1 MADVCKIGAINVA
14 PEVKKTIDA
23 LSLGDI
29 KTSIQLAEYSV
40 SEDFIKF
47 REGKDRSLE
56 EDLLAFARN
65 GKMNIK
71 LFTSYNAENNFGGFT
86 SAKAIEDA
94 RGVSIFMFNSIKNKY
109 LQKGIKPNFK
119 QVVSSTYST
128 LINSIKKELSPDI
141 INKYKDL
148 DADEQ
153 AKAIIEEC
161 LTNKDIN
168 NKTRNKAAL
177 AYQLK
182 NNWSS
187 WYIGLKNRDAI
198 KTIFFENNEDIENQ
212 EFEDY
217 ENNLD
222 EFESDIS
229 DYDDQTDLSSKAWT
243 ENIGDKTDSL
253 KHINKTTKEYI
264 QLLPQINSA
273 TANENGK
280 FDIDRNNELGLAI
293 PVSYN
298 ETINFI
304 RAYAD
309 FSNKDTFIA
318 SLTRAANNIYEARI
332 LAKIAKDVN
341 DNPDLFNALW
351 NCLALPTVPK
361 LIMTIQ
367 DENRRLGVSNI
378 NSTAQGKLLYLFLNN
393 VKSTAFNNDQV
404 DYSKE
409 LTELAQL
416 VGSIS
421 STGGL
426 AQVKERFIRLAS
438 NIINQYL
445 PDVTIYA
452 LSSYIN
458 DGDVQ
463 TKAASLLSD
472 INDLIRNSKRVVAE
486 YYIRKQEADK
496 IRNANRLKREAGDT
510 NLIPYPTYEN
520 EINYPVSGTLANLAN
535 KLTPYMA
542 VRTETNS
549 RNAEGNMSSDV
560 INANYIMNIAQR
572 LNNPEQLK
580 QFMKFKTQGD
590 YYRFSNILYEQTH
603 TLSNGQVITTP
614 GLFIKDSDGTVRPT
628 DYAQDLLNIYLF
640 NGATDI
646 VTQTSVLYSGMTA
659 MDYFTTSIEAYNT
672 SLRDSRNSVKGI
684 NFATYFFRI
693 PSDAPKNFMINAPKY
708 SIEGLIN
715 SDKTI
720 NDNHVF
726 VKLFSNVVKGEIRNL
741 YSAFNKMFRKDG
753 DTIVLNKKDNQTDEE
768 FINNFQERYFYN
780 KTALK
785 NGRPTGN
792 VFNLKERGKLKT
804 INGYNIYKEFD
815 NIIEDI
821 YNQGNNI
828 TDINAYLDS
837 INETIEQAVNNWIN
851 EYIKNSISNYHIN
864 YYSNNQYNDNLIAE
878 WALNTYLV
886 YTNMDDLFEGDA
898 KYYKSAQ
905 DFLKRDKEIQAGGKP
920 YYSDKNLPIGEA
932 NFNQGLIFKN
942 GDFEVNDSNAFRALT
957 INNAVRPS
965 LYATNLYNQLL
976 DAKVPEKQ
984 ARNIAIKYGD
994 IHDKDGKLIQKMD
1007 DLTKADDAQ
1016 SYITLEEFVRRMYKR
1031 GNLEQY
1037 RDLIT
1042 QLTNPNVDI
1051 KTLDPNKLN
1060 SFIQVLKHFYYDV
1073 QYDAT
1078 NDVYYPR
1085 QIKNAELVLIPAFIK
1100 DTDLGRIYDFMKQ
1113 NSIDQLNTTE
1123 TSKAAKKNVINLFD
1137 EQGNIADLN
1146 DPAINKRANDA
1157 TENYFYEYLYTQQDV
1172 PQHLVNARNKAG
1184 IQIMK
1189 KIIDNLEG
1197 KGAEHRDNFFK
1208 IYTTKIKRS
1217 FDKLVKELD
1226 IELDKNGKIINKG
1239 DFLEKIM
1246 SMSRDEVNRL
1256 GLDSNFIDYL
1266 TIYGGQPVMP
1276 TFMNLVSSKI
1286 ESIVQ
1291 SIFNSRVTRQKL
1303 PGWHA
1308 AQVTNVLYGG
1318 YKLDKAGNKLDKLRF
1333 HPEEKDENGNVI
1345 TQAYAEVLLPKWA
1358 STMFNK
1364 YDADGNLIKEI
1375 NIEDVDEEVLK
1386 CIGYRI
1392 PTEGKQS
1399 ISVLKVVGF
1408 LPEAMGSAI
1417 VVPDEWVAQ
1426 TGSDFDVD
1434 SVYGIAYETYY
1445 GKDGRVHKIEYIE
1458 NPTDKDNEKL
1468 YIQRMIDELD
1478 INTFKA
1484 INKDCKLSGMNLATA
1499 LDEHAKNTGEGITYG
1514 DFVKLPVEARNSEQA
1529 LNNRLLDIMIDI
1541 MEMPESREENLGSSN
1556 FMNLT
1561 EGKNW
1566 VENIIESSN
1575 NINDYNPIK
1584 FNVYDRNTASRNNST
1599 LYIFTDNT
1607 DRNSGSNPIDN
1618 NSWYAKKYG
1627 KDLHYPTQTTAVI
1640 RGLPNA
1646 RPISTQKH
1654 YNNEQKGINGRW
1666 NDNDFDEFK
1675 KVIDNEFKEI
1685 INEWNTG
1692 KYTDIVFPGENIDS
1706 LFNTRISNISE
1717 ERTPRIYNYLRNKIN
1732 ELFNQINNSSTN
1744 KPKIISSRA
1753 NRSPYSPFDQI
1764 AFMEDAMSGARLK
1777 AFSVTRDTFNSVNNV
1792 AKTTIIDDSSIYVT
1806 YDLTDQDNE
1815 IQYDFKGWDTTT
1827 SSTGGMTVKH
1837 NTIGW
1842 SKNNNRNI
1850 VGMLLTPYSSQT
1862 TAHILDAIKE
1872 GAIPNENEYTFAAF
1886 KTLVDVGIDYRTA
1899 ILFLRQPAI
1908 NRIIKAVNENNSVY
1922 VSGNFNPIHAA
1933 IKELAIEYGINIKDN
1948 TPIDK
1953 VIEAIKSRGYNINI
1967 KTEEINGVHI
1977 DNKANKERFKS
1988 TDKDNNFEHDLKV
2001 IEAFNKLQKLG
2012 ADITALARVC
2022 NPDRFGAKQTIF
2034 ATRKTLENID
2044 EYRGNKGIANKF
2056 ITKTGE
2062 NIINSIYYP
2071 EEGIE
2076 SVYPSL
2082 KAFLDYA
2089 TRPSVQINSM
2099 IFDTESDNFISV
2111 VKSIGGKRIS
2121 EKTYNNIKKYLIAN
2135 SYKQNP
2141 YMTSILTTDRK
2152 TGEIVLVNRDEL
2164 GFIDDITELTR
2175 CFGYY
2180 NPLNTNFVPENND
2193 YNNPTVKDVMTF
2205 LSYSPAQKVQWLKQ
2219 HILNE
2224 GTILD
2229 YINVNLYNETTTKGG
2244 HSPQTL
2250 EFNDAAIDK
2259 ETAYNLFRELYNSSN
2274 WYIKQTALDIIKYA
2288 FMVEGYNFTRKS
2300 IGKIIP
2306 NDCLLDIH
2314 AKNQTNSFIE
2324 TVRNDIQNI
2333 IPDENI
2339 KTNYIRSHSDNN
2351 EIIIKGRKR
2360 CKSLKVTNYG
2370 VRYIDL
2376 STEEGR
2382 NDAEYLGIAYKT
2394 NNGDIEY
2401 RDFINL
2407 PVTINKQTNYI
2418 PYKAIKLNNKVWFYP
2433 LNKLESW
2440 ECSKWSVNPTNNI
2453 YYDSEFYQFVIQQL
2467 DTNLEYFNNYRI
2479 TQESLDA
2486 HRYIPP
2492 VRKRDMSLTSDAN
2505 QLEVAA
2511 QTDKNI
2517 KDFIDEINRSI
2528 GDVELAAPKPN
2539 TTTIYNQTQSVAKF
2553 IPKGTNIT
2561 QVITNSK
2568 GERIVYKIS
2577 DISIN
2582 PRDFKT
2588 IKSLTDYLNGRTNK
2602 IDRNLK
2608 PVADKLK
2615 QSTVSYTGN
2624 VFTKGI
2630 YKIDALGTE
2639 ETYNSDISGDEVFSN
2654 IGGNETL
2661 ISNPNAAAVL
2671 GKTIWSSINRIAR
2684 ERNSVEAN
2692 KVLRRLKARGINA
2705 NDYDSFQ
2712 TNAKIILGEEAK
2724 YVEETVNRIE
2734 KQIDSFDIYDVPIDD
2749 PTIIELLNNDDFRL
2763 EYIRFALDIKNFG
2776 RDYGNILYADS
2787 SIYDPEIAPYI
2798 KRIQDALNR
2807 LYTNS
2812 KANIAI
2818 NKIVDW
2824 IGSKVSTDPRLQKG
2838 WMTIRE
2844 QFGDAGFFDWI
2855 LSDLSELNNSSV
2867 QNIVKYVMTN
2877 IYSERDKGVKAAR
2890 EFKARVAEIR
2900 AKYNI
2905 DFNKFIKDGNLL
2917 YDYDTAVN
2925 TVLNDLATKRS
2936 QIKEEKGINSVE
2948 YHEADIA
2955 YRKFLAENFEQEY
2968 DKQYYIDVVNNDEE
2982 LFNAN
2987 KQFYVAY
2994 KKLSREL
3001 GDIINEANINGWTKD
3016 ITKRF
3021 FAKSR
3026 EIKYLSDPYND
3037 SNINDEA
3044 RVTNAIRLNKYR
3056 ERVNEINETYFDKIE
3071 SPDFK
3076 KNLDKYLSI
3085 VETLQKTD
3093 THDNLMKNDIYA
3105 EAYEWI
3111 ANNTRKRMKEEF
3123 KKEYDKHLKVLRE
3136 DKAGKSNSTIPRF
3149 GDYAYNEDGSLNP
3162 IKLTEEDILRAK
3174 TQEENKYLIGYSD
3187 GTGVQ
3192 ELIRYRKSDSP
3203 VYNSSLFKD
3212 DDGSDLINKNNNPR
3226 RIRVV
3231 GQINQI
3237 LAKCVVPNSDV
3248 INTLILTEKELN
3260 KLADLYEELD
3270 NLNGGN
3276 SKLARKL
3283 NKLDAFRVKQE
3294 LYEQQ
3299 ANLAKSKGARYYIAW
3314 QKANTTMLKDGSIV
3328 PNNYL
3333 YGYIEL
3339 NDEKYIDK
3347 DKTAARDF
3355 MKANISYSPK
3365 PEWYQVLSEKRRAL
3379 DEGRITKEEYDNW
3392 YNNNTIADPFNRTIR
3407 PLRIWLNTD
3416 IKEAPDGTSN
3426 IEYVPSFNQSTKE
3439 IKSKYIN
3446 KNFVSNGGVN
3456 AYNYTNQQYNID
3468 LGLNE
3473 GEKQYRQ
3480 EIVNLMTRL
3489 SGGYTKRAFV
3499 KDGKL
3504 PRKRRD
3510 EPFNP
3515 SKIPSYI
3522 AGYFGFSSFNPDIS
3536 GEWKVNIDYS
3546 HDRQTSMP
3554 MTDMIKAKGY
3564 KEEIPIP
3571 AQNIGESDND
3581 YQKRIEE
3588 IRKENETIRL
3598 NNAALEKAVLSDD
3611 WDNIFTEFI
3620 EQAYDYNAKQEQKL
3634 YLQVLM
3640 NSLRINKA
3648 VSINGF
3654 NNPRL
3659 NYDSS
3664 FDNQGVY
3671 DTVEQQR
3678 TIELVDTFYH
3688 RLIRN
3693 EYRKNSFLN
3702 KMATIFQNI
3711 ASAKFMMFN
3720 VTGGIGNI
3728 ATGMVNIM
3736 GEVFAREYFNAKEFN
3751 EASIDYDMHIG
3762 DYLMHWFD
3770 DKADSL
3776 TGALI
3781 KKFNVIDFE
3790 QVIGEAIDSTT
3801 STAEA
3806 YRRFKEFAYSFQSM
3820 GEHMMQNKALLATLR
3835 SNRIW
3840 YDANGEKHIGSFELY
3855 SRSIDDDALIET
3867 LSKYPSLLEEY
3878 KKYINRSLANNRERA
3893 KILQFRI
3900 NLNRRFIKAIKNN
3913 NVKNEYLRLRKE
3925 KLKNAKTEFNKLERV
3940 IDQFEFVNGYA
3951 EYKNPDKFGS
3961 KEFGQMRN
3969 KVISINNKIHGVYN
3983 KLGAA
3988 RIESEWYGGIVMQ
4001 FHKHIYPGILKRYRN
4016 NGMYNEQRETIETGA
4031 YRSFINWIGTEF
4043 ADAHDQLKNKYQ
4055 NKGEYLLAA
4064 VGKYLGASYKTLING
4079 ATNYNLL
4086 SENEKAG
4093 VRRTLADALGVTSAL
4108 LLSIALYCINDD
4120 DEYDD
4125 TIWWNLLLY
4134 QADKL
4139 ASESSM
4145 YSPLGLFT
4153 EVKTLYSSPL
4163 AIIPSIEDLAKIG
4176 GLGINYLINGDDF
4189 NPYYE
4194 TGQYAGENKFK
4205 VYVYRN
4211 IPVYRT
4217 FNRLMNLADNNSYY
4231 RIGETIFDT
4240 VPTEK
4245 VADALME

>member
-47 REGKDRSLE
+47 REGKNRSLE

-71 LFTSYNAENNFGGFT
+71 LFTSYNAEDNFGGFT

-94 RGVSIFMFNSIKNKY
+94 RGVSIFMFNAIKNKY

-119 QVVSSTYST
+119 QIVSSTYST
-128 LINSIKKELSPDI
+128 LIDTIKKELNPDI
-141 INKYKDL
+141 INKYKNL
-148 DADEQ
+148 DPEEQ
-153 AKAIIEEC
+153 AKSIIEEC

-187 WYIGLKNRDAI
+187 WYVGLKNRDAI

-217 ENNLD
+217 KDYLD

-229 DYDDQTDLSSKAWT
+229 DYDDQTDLSSKRWT

-253 KHINKTTKEYI
+253 KHINQTTKEYI

-309 FSNKDTFIA
+309 FSNKDAFIA

-332 LAKIAKDVN
+332 LAKIAEDVK
-341 DNPDLFNALW
+341 DNPNLFNALW

-409 LTELAQL
+409 STELAQL
-416 VGSIS
+416 IDSMS

-426 AQVKERFIRLAS
+426 TQVKERFVKVAS

-445 PDVTIYA
+445 PDVTVYA
-452 LSSYIN
+452 LSAYIN
-458 DGDVQ
+458 DGNVQ
-463 TKAASLLSD
+463 IKAASLLSD

-486 YYIRKQEADK
+486 YYSRKQEADR
-496 IRNANRLKREAGDT
+496 IRNANRLKLEAGDT

-520 EINYPVSGTLANLAN
+520 EINYPVAGTLANLAN

-572 LNNPEQLK
+572 LNNPKQLS

-590 YYRFSNILYEQTH
+590 YYRFSNILYEQTY
-603 TLSNGQVITTP
+603 TLSDGKTVTTP
-614 GLFIKDSDGTVRPT
+614 GLFIKDNDGTVRPT
-628 DYAQDLLNIYLF
+628 SYAQNLLNIYLF

-672 SLRDSRNSVKGI
+672 SLRDSRNSVKGV
-684 NFATYFFRI
+684 NFATYFFRT

-708 SIEGLIN
+708 SIEGLIS

-720 NDNHVF
+720 NGNHVF

-768 FINNFQERYFYN
+768 FINSFQEKYFYN

-785 NGRPTGN
+785 NGKPTGN

-804 INGYNIYKEFD
+804 INGYNIYEKL
-815 NIIEDI
+815 NSIIEDI

-828 TDINAYLDS
+828 TDINAYLNS
-837 INETIEQAVNNWIN
+837 INETIEQAISNWIN
-851 EYIKNSISNYHIN
+851 EYIKDSISNYHIN

-886 YTNMDDLFEGDA
+886 YTNMDELFEGDS

-905 DFLKRDKEIQAGGKP
+905 DFLKRDKEIQAGGKS
-920 YYSDKNLPIGEA
+920 YYSDKTLPIGEA

-957 INNAVRPS
+957 ITNAVRPS
-965 LYATNLYNQLL
+965 LYATSLYNQLL
-976 DAKVPEKQ
+976 EAKVPEKQ

-994 IHDKDGKLIQKMD
+994 IHDKDGNLIQKMD
-1007 DLTKADDAQ
+1007 DPTKADDAQ

-1037 RDLIT
+1037 KDLIT
-1042 QLTNPNVDI
+1042 QLTNPNLDI

-1100 DTDLGRIYDFMKQ
+1100 GTTPEEDTDLGRIYDFMKR
-1113 NSIDQLNTTE
+1113 NHIDQLNTTE
-1123 TSKAAKKNVINLFD
+1123 TSKAAKKNVISLFD
-1137 EQGNIADLN
+1137 KQGNIADLT

-1189 KIIDNLEG
+1189 KIIDNLED
-1197 KGAEHRDNFFK
+1197 KGVEYRNNFFK
-1208 IYTTKIKRS
+1208 TYTTKIKRS

-1226 IELDKNGKIINKG
+1226 IELDKDGKIVNKG

-1364 YDADGNLIKEI
+1364 YDANGNLVKEI

-1408 LPEAMGSAI
+1408 LPEAMGSTI

-1484 INKDCKLSGMNLATA
+1484 INKDCKLSGMNLVTA
-1499 LDEHAKNTGEGITYG
+1499 LDEHAKNTEEGITYV
-1514 DFVKLPVEARNSEQA
+1514 DFVKLPVEERNSEQA

-1566 VENIIESSN
+1566 VEQ
-1575 NINDYNPIK
+1575 
-1584 FNVYDRNTASRNNST
+1584 FV
-1599 LYIFTDNT
+1599 
-1607 DRNSGSNPIDN
+1607 
-1618 NSWYAKKYG
+1618 
-1627 KDLHYPTQTTAVI
+1627 TTE
-1640 RGLPNA
+1640 G
-1646 RPISTQKH
+1646 Q
-1654 YNNEQKGINGRW
+1654 
-1666 NDNDFDEFK
+1666 
-1675 KVIDNEFKEI
+1675 
-1685 INEWNTG
+1685 
-1692 KYTDIVFPGENIDS
+1692 
-1706 LFNTRISNISE
+1706 
-1717 ERTPRIYNYLRNKIN
+1717 
-1732 ELFNQINNSSTN
+1732 
-1744 KPKIISSRA
+1744 SRA

-1792 AKTTIIDDSSIYVT
+1792 AQTTIVDDSSIYVT

-1815 IQYDFKGWDTTT
+1815 VQYDFKGWDTST
-1827 SSTGGMTVKH
+1827 SPTGGMTVKH
-1837 NTIGW
+1837 NTIGR

-1908 NRIIKAVNENNSVY
+1908 SRIIKAVNENNSVY

-1933 IKELAIEYGINIKDN
+1933 IKELAIEHGINIKDN

-1967 KTEEINGVHI
+1967 KTEEVNGVHI

-2034 ATRKTLENID
+2034 ATRRTLENID

-2056 ITKTGE
+2056 ITKTRE
-2062 NIINSIYYP
+2062 NIIDSIYYP
-2071 EEGIE
+2071 KKGTE

-2180 NPLNTNFVPENND
+2180 NPLNTDFIPENND
-2193 YNNPTVKDVMTF
+2193 YNNPTAKDVMTF

-2219 HILNE
+2219 HVLNQ

-2244 HSPQTL
+2244 YSPQTL

-2324 TVRNDIQNI
+2324 TIRSDIQNI
-2333 IPDENI
+2333 IPDENVKI
-2339 KTNYIRSHSDNN
+2339 NYIRSHSDNN

-2360 CKSLKVTNYG
+2360 CKSLKTTNYG

-2407 PVTINKQTNYI
+2407 PITINKQTIYV

-2440 ECSKWSVNPTNNI
+2440 ECSKWSVNPTNNT

-2467 DTNLEYFNNYRI
+2467 DTNLEYFNNHRI

-2492 VRKRDMSLTSDAN
+2492 VRKRDMSLTADAN
-2505 QLEVAA
+2505 QLEIAA

-2517 KDFIDEINRSI
+2517 KDFIDEINRTI
-2528 GDVELAAPKPN
+2528 GDIELATPKPN

-2582 PRDFKT
+2582 PRDFKA

-2615 QSTVSYTGN
+2615 QSTVSYTGT

-2661 ISNPNAAAVL
+2661 ISNPNAAAIL

-2692 KVLRRLKARGINA
+2692 KVLKRLRARGIDA
-2705 NDYDSFQ
+2705 NDYSNFEA
-2712 TNAKIILGEEAK
+2712 NAKTILGEEAK
-2724 YVEETVNRIE
+2724 YVEETVARIE
-2734 KQIDSFDIYDVPIDD
+2734 KQINSFDIYDVPIDD
-2749 PTIIELLNNDDFRL
+2749 PTIMELLNNDDFRL

-2776 RDYGNILYADS
+2776 RDYGNILYTDS

-2855 LSDLSELNNSSV
+2855 LSDLAELNNSSV

-2877 IYSERDKGVKAAR
+2877 IYAERDKGVKAAR
-2890 EFKARVAEIR
+2890 EFKARVAQIR
-2900 AKYNI
+2900 VKYNI

-2917 YDYDTAVN
+2917 YDYDTAVK

-2936 QIKEEKGINSVE
+2936 QIKEEKGIDSIE

-2968 DKQYYIDVVNNDEE
+2968 DRQYYIDVVNNDEE

-2987 KQFYVAY
+2987 KQFYVTY

-3001 GDIINEANINGWTKD
+3001 GDIINEANTNGWTKD

-3021 FAKSR
+3021 FAKNR
-3026 EIKYLSDPYND
+3026 EIKYLVDPYSD

-3056 ERVNEINETYFDKIE
+3056 EKVTAINEKYFDRIVA
-3071 SPDFK
+3071 PDFE

-3093 THDNLMKNDIYA
+3093 THDNLMKNDTYA

-3123 KKEYDKHLKVLRE
+3123 KREYDKHLKVLRE
-3136 DKAGKSNSTIPRF
+3136 DKVGKPNSTIPRF

-3162 IKLTEEDILRAK
+3162 TKLTEEDILKAK

-3248 INTLILTEKELN
+3248 INTLILTEKELT

-3270 NLNGGN
+3270 SLNGGS

-3283 NKLDAFRVKQE
+3283 NKLNAFRVEQE

-3299 ANLAKSKGARYYIAW
+3299 ANLARAKGSRYFIAW
-3314 QKANTTMLKDGSIV
+3314 QKANTTILKDGTVV

-3339 NDEKYIDK
+3339 NDEKYIDTE
-3347 DKTAARDF
+3347 KTTARDF

-3379 DEGRITKEEYDNW
+3379 DEGRITKEEYDTW

-3439 IKSKYIN
+3439 IKPEYIN

-3456 AYNYTNQQYNID
+3456 AYNYTNPKYNID

-3480 EIVNLMTRL
+3480 EIVNLMTQL
-3489 SGGYTKRAFV
+3489 SGGYTKRAFI

-3515 SKIPSYI
+3515 SKIPSYV
-3522 AGYFGFSSFNPDIS
+3522 AGYFGFSSFNPDIT

-3611 WDNIFTEFI
+3611 WDNILTEFI

-3640 NSLRINKA
+3640 DSLRINKA

-3702 KMATIFQNI
+3702 KMATTFQNI

-3736 GEVFAREYFNAKEFN
+3736 GEVFAREYFDIKDFN
-3751 EASIDYDMHIG
+3751 EASLDYDMHIG

-3790 QVIGEAIDSTT
+3790 QVIGEAIDSTA

-3806 YRRFKEFAYSFQSM
+3806 YKRFKEFAYSFQSM

-3855 SRSIDDDALIET
+3855 SRSTDDDALVET

-3878 KKYINRSLANNRERA
+3878 KKYINRSLTNNRERA
-3893 KILQFRI
+3893 KVLQFRI
-3900 NLNRRFIKAIKNN
+3900 NLNRRFIKGIKNN

-3940 IDQFEFVNGYA
+3940 IDQFELVNGYA
-3951 EYKNPDKFGS
+3951 EYKNPNKFGS
-3961 KEFGQMRN
+3961 KEFGQMRH
-3969 KVISINNKIHGVYN
+3969 KVISINNKVHGVYN

-4031 YRSFINWIGTEF
+4031 YKSFINWIGMEF
-4043 ADAHDQLKNKYQ
+4043 ADAHDELKNTYS
-4055 NKGEYLLAA
+4055 NKGEYLVAA
-4064 VGKYLGASYKTLING
+4064 IGKYLGAAYKTLING
-4079 ATNYNLL
+4079 VTNYNLL

-4217 FNRLMNLADNNSYY
+4217 VNRLINLSDNNSYY

-4240 VPTEK
+4240 ISTEK
-4245 VADALME
+4245 VADALVD